1 MQENAKQAR
10 QMAEANRGKAKGKG
24 KSKDKG
30 EEKGKPNGNRGYG
43 KGGYGPD
50 CYQWRWY

>member
-10 QMAEANRGKAKGKG
+10 QMAEATRGKAKGMG

-30 EEKGKPNGNRGYG
+30 EEKGKPRSEPYG
-43 KGGYGPD
+43 KGGLWQRRLQP
-50 CYQWRWY
+50 